1 MSITGQVI
9 PILPVEAHCHLCP
22 LQISIFY
29 PFFFTS
35 YLRWVSAS
43 RIYHTDAGLEYIRT
57 DEDKESDGVT
67 IKKYYEIQPKRKTL
81 LSIKRRKRSWYPPPS
96 SEEEELPVKQT
107 FATCEVAGEK
117 VIPQQ
122 KSCKPVEITCM
133 HTQGKQS
140 PSSLPGECLLI
151 RIPTC

>member
-1 MSITGQVI
+1 MPSVSII
-9 PILPVEAHCHLCP
+9 Y
-22 LQISIFY
+22 ISIPSFS
-29 PFFFTS
+29 PATS
-35 YLRWVSAS
+35 DGSQAS

-67 IKKYYEIQPKRKTL
+67 IKKYYEIQPKRRTL

-96 SEEEELPVKQT
+96 SEEEELPVKQ
-107 FATCEVAGEK
+107 AVALCEIAGEK

-140 PSSLPGECLLI
+140 PSPLPGECLL
-151 RIPTC
+151 TYLHAHV